1 MENNRQERDEVLI
14 AFHEECDIPTR
25 ADVERWAQAHPGF
38 AQDIREHAAVRLAM
52 VADLIEQPAQLDDNM
67 VARGRSRVQAA
78 MFAAE
83 AGDRVVEATAASG
96 STLNAMLKSAGLS
109 QAELA
114 RRLPIKRVVV
124 ADLFAGRMSDLRPRF
139 STAISRELGV
149 SLAEFNV
156 AHAHAARIPALGGR
170 AKSVG
175 QPVANQRTFEEI
187 IRSSG
192 MSEEEIA
199 YWLANA

>member
-25 ADVERWAQAHPGF
+25 ADVERWVQAHPGF

-52 VADLIEQPAQLDDNM
+52 VADLVEQPAQLDDNM

-78 MFAAE
+78 MFAT
-83 AGDRVVEATAASG
+83 DRVVEATAAPG
-96 STLNAMLKSAGLS
+96 PALNAMLKSAGLS
-109 QAELA
+109 QPELA

-124 ADLFAGRMSDLRPRF
+124 ADLFAGRMRDLRPRF

-156 AHAHAARIPALGGR
+156 AYAQAARIPALGGR

-187 IRSSG
+187 MRSSG

-199 YWLANA
+199 YWLADD

>member
-1 MENNRQERDEVLI
+1 MEDNQQERDEVLI
-14 AFHEECDIPTR
+14 AFHEECDIPTS
-25 ADVERWAQAHPGF
+25 ADVARWTLAHPEF

-52 VADLIEQPAQLDDNM
+52 VADLVEEPAQLDDNM

-78 MFAAE
+78 MFEAE
-83 AGDRVVEATAASG
+83 AGDLAVPSTATSG
-96 STLNAMLKSAGLS
+96 PTLTAMLKSAGLT
-109 QAELA
+109 QPDLA

-124 ADLFAGRMSDLRPRF
+124 ADLFAGRMRDVRPRF
-139 STAISRELGV
+139 STAVSRELGV
-149 SLAEFNV
+149 SVAAFNV

-175 QPVANQRTFEEI
+175 QPVANQRSFEEI

-192 MSEEEIA
+192 MSEEEID
-199 YWLANA
+199 YWLADA

>member
-1 MENNRQERDEVLI
+1 MENNQQERDEVLI

-25 ADVERWAQAHPGF
+25 ADIERWAQAHPGF

-52 VADLIEQPAQLDDNM
+52 LADMIEEPGQLDGNM
-67 VARGRSRVQAA
+67 IARGRSRVEAA

-83 AGDRVVEATAASG
+83 VGDQVIETKSASG
-96 STLNAMLKSAGLS
+96 ATLNDMLKSSGLS
-109 QAELA
+109 QPELA

-124 ADLFAGRMSDLRPRF
+124 ADLFAGRMRDLRPRF
-139 STAISRELGV
+139 STAVSRELGV

-156 AHAHAARIPALGGR
+156 AHAHAARIPGLGGR

-199 YWLANA
+199 YWLADA

>member
-1 MENNRQERDEVLI
+1 MENNQRERDEVLI

-25 ADVERWAQAHPGF
+25 ADVERWALAHPGF

-52 VADLIEQPAQLDDNM
+52 LADAVEQPIGLDDNM
-67 VARGRSRVQAA
+67 IARGRSRVQAA

-83 AGDRVVEATAASG
+83 ATDRVDDVTAAAG
-96 STLNAMLKSAGLS
+96 STLDGMLKSAGLT
-109 QAELA
+109 QPELA

-124 ADLFAGRMSDLRPRF
+124 ADLFAGRMRDLRPRF

-149 SLAEFNV
+149 SVAEFNV

-199 YWLANA
+199 YWLADA

>member
-1 MENNRQERDEVLI
+1 MENNQRERDEVLI

-25 ADVERWAQAHPGF
+25 ADVERWALAHPGF

-52 VADLIEQPAQLDDNM
+52 LADAVEQPIGLDDNM
-67 VARGRSRVQAA
+67 IARGRSRVQAA
-78 MFAAE
+78 MFTAE
-83 AGDRVVEATAASG
+83 ATDRVDDVTAAAG
-96 STLNAMLKSAGLS
+96 STLDGMLKSAGLT
-109 QAELA
+109 QPELA

-124 ADLFAGRMSDLRPRF
+124 ADLFAGRMRDLRPRF

-149 SLAEFNV
+149 SVAEFNV

-199 YWLANA
+199 YWLADA

>member
-1 MENNRQERDEVLI
+1 MEHNRQDRDEVLI

-25 ADVERWAQAHPGF
+25 GDVERWTQAHPGC

-52 VADLIEQPAQLDDNM
+52 IADMVEQAAQLDDNM
-67 VARGRSRVQAA
+67 IARGRSRVQAA

-83 AGDRVVEATAASG
+83 AGDRIVEATSASG
-96 STLNAMLKSAGLS
+96 PTLNAMLKSAGLS

-124 ADLFAGRMSDLRPRF
+124 ADLFAGRMGDLRPRF
-139 STAISRELGV
+139 STAIARELGV
-149 SLAEFNV
+149 SMAAFNV

-175 QPVANQRTFEEI
+175 QPVANQRTFEKI

-192 MSEEEIA
+192 MTEGEIA
-199 YWLANA
+199 YWLADA

>member
-1 MENNRQERDEVLI
+1 MEDNQQGRDEVLI

-25 ADVERWAQAHPGF
+25 ADVERWTQAHREF
-38 AQDIREHAAVRLAM
+38 AQDIREHAAIRLAM
-52 VADLIEQPAQLDDNM
+52 VADLVEHPAQLDDNM

-78 MFAAE
+78 MFEAE
-83 AGDRVVEATAASG
+83 ASDLAAPSG
-96 STLNAMLKSAGLS
+96 PTLTAMLKSAGLTLPD
-109 QAELA
+109 LA

-124 ADLFAGRMSDLRPRF
+124 ADLFAGRMRDVRPRF

-149 SLAEFNV
+149 SVAAFNV

-175 QPVANQRTFEEI
+175 QPVLNQRSFEEI

-192 MSEEEIA
+192 MSDEEIA
-199 YWLANA
+199 YWLADA

>member
-1 MENNRQERDEVLI
+1 MEDNQQERDEVLI
-14 AFHEECDIPTR
+14 AFHEECDIPTS
-25 ADVERWAQAHPGF
+25 ADVARWTQAHPRF
-38 AQDIREHAAVRLAM
+38 AQDIREHAVIRLAM
-52 VADLIEQPAQLDDNM
+52 VADLVELPAQLDDNM

-78 MFAAE
+78 MFEAE
-83 AGDRVVEATAASG
+83 AGERVVAQSAASVP
-96 STLNAMLKSAGLS
+96 TLDAMLKSAGLT
-109 QAELA
+109 QPELA
-114 RRLPIKRVVV
+114 RRLPVKRVVV
-124 ADLFAGRMSDLRPRF
+124 ADLFAGRMSDTRPRF

-149 SLAEFNV
+149 SVAAFNV

-192 MSEEEIA
+192 MTDEEIA
-199 YWLANA
+199 YWLADA

>member
-1 MENNRQERDEVLI
+1 MEVNQQERDEVLI

-25 ADVERWAQAHPGF
+25 ADVERWTQAHPDF
-38 AQDIREHAAVRLAM
+38 ARDIREHAAVRLAM
-52 VADLIEQPAQLDDNM
+52 VADLVEHPAQLDDNM

-78 MFAAE
+78 MFEAE
-83 AGDRVVEATAASG
+83 AGDRAAPLG
-96 STLNAMLKSAGLS
+96 PTLIAMLKSAGLT
-109 QAELA
+109 QPDLA

-124 ADLFAGRMSDLRPRF
+124 ADLFAGRMRDVRPRF

-149 SLAEFNV
+149 SVAAFNV
-156 AHAHAARIPALGGR
+156 AHARAARIPAFGGR

-175 QPVANQRTFEEI
+175 QPLVNQRSFEEI

-192 MSEEEIA
+192 MSDEEIA
-199 YWLANA
+199 YWLGDA

>member
-1 MENNRQERDEVLI
+1 MEDNQQERDEVLI

-25 ADVERWAQAHPGF
+25 ADVERWEVLHPKFAH
-38 AQDIREHAAVRLAM
+38 DIREHAAVRLAM
-52 VADLIEQPAQLDDNM
+52 LADTIEAAAELDDDM
-67 VARGRSRVQAA
+67 IARAGSRVQAA

-83 AGDRVVEATAASG
+83 AGDRVVDATAAAG
-96 STLNAMLKSAGLS
+96 PTLNGMLKSAGLT
-109 QAELA
+109 QPELA

-124 ADLFAGRMSDLRPRF
+124 ADLFAGRMRDLRPRF

-149 SLAEFNV
+149 SVAAFNV
-156 AHAHAARIPALGGR
+156 AHARAARIPALGGR

-199 YWLANA
+199 YWLADT

>member
-1 MENNRQERDEVLI
+1 MEDNQQERDEVLI

-25 ADVERWAQAHPGF
+25 ADVERWAVLHPKFAH
-38 AQDIREHAAVRLAM
+38 DIREHAAVRLAM
-52 VADLIEQPAQLDDNM
+52 LADTMEAAVELDDDM
-67 VARGRSRVQAA
+67 IARAGSRVQAA

-83 AGDRVVEATAASG
+83 AGDRIVDATAETG
-96 STLNAMLKSAGLS
+96 PTLNGMLKSAGLT
-109 QAELA
+109 QPELA

-124 ADLFAGRMSDLRPRF
+124 ADLFAGRMRDLRPRF

-149 SLAEFNV
+149 SVAAFNV

-175 QPVANQRTFEEI
+175 QPVVNQRTFEEI

-199 YWLANA
+199 YWLADV

>member
-1 MENNRQERDEVLI
+1 MEDNQQERDEALI

-25 ADVERWAQAHPGF
+25 ADVERWVVLHPKFAH
-38 AQDIREHAAVRLAM
+38 DIREHAAVRLAM
-52 VADLIEQPAQLDDNM
+52 LADTIEAAVELDDDM
-67 VARGRSRVQAA
+67 IARAGSRVQAA

-83 AGDRVVEATAASG
+83 AGDRVVDATAEAG
-96 STLNAMLKSAGLS
+96 PTLNGMLKSAGLT
-109 QAELA
+109 QPELA

-124 ADLFAGRMSDLRPRF
+124 ADLFAGRMRDLRPRF

-149 SLAEFNV
+149 SVAAFNV

-175 QPVANQRTFEEI
+175 QPVVNQRTFEEI

-199 YWLANA
+199 YWLADV

>member
-1 MENNRQERDEVLI
+1 MEDNQQGRDEVLI

-25 ADVERWAQAHPGF
+25 ADVERWMQAHPDF
-38 AQDIREHAAVRLAM
+38 AQDIREHAAIRLAM
-52 VADLIEQPAQLDDNM
+52 VADLVEHPAQLDDNM

-78 MFAAE
+78 MFEAE
-83 AGDRVVEATAASG
+83 AGDLAAPSG
-96 STLNAMLKSAGLS
+96 PTLTAMLKSAGLTLPD
-109 QAELA
+109 LA

-124 ADLFAGRMSDLRPRF
+124 ADLFAGRMRDVRPRF
-139 STAISRELGV
+139 STAISRELCV
-149 SLAEFNV
+149 SVAAFNV

-175 QPVANQRTFEEI
+175 QPVVNQRSFEEI

-192 MSEEEIA
+192 MSDEEIA
-199 YWLANA
+199 YWLADA

>member
-1 MENNRQERDEVLI
+1 MEDNQQERDEVLI

-25 ADVERWAQAHPGF
+25 ADVERWAVLHPQFAH
-38 AQDIREHAAVRLAM
+38 DIREHAAVRLAM
-52 VADLIEQPAQLDDNM
+52 LADTIEAAAELDDDM
-67 VARGRSRVQAA
+67 IARAGSRVQAA

-83 AGDRVVEATAASG
+83 AGDRVVDATAAAG
-96 STLNAMLKSAGLS
+96 PTLNGMLKSAGLT
-109 QAELA
+109 QPELA

-124 ADLFAGRMSDLRPRF
+124 ADLFAGRMRDLRPRF

-149 SLAEFNV
+149 SVAAFNV

-175 QPVANQRTFEEI
+175 QPVANQRSFEEI

-199 YWLANA
+199 YWLADA

>member
-1 MENNRQERDEVLI
+1 MENNQRERDEVLI
-14 AFHEECDIPTR
+14 AFHEECNIPTR
-25 ADVERWAQAHPGF
+25 ADVERWALAHPGF

-52 VADLIEQPAQLDDNM
+52 LADAVEQPIGLDDNM
-67 VARGRSRVQAA
+67 IARGRSRVQAA

-83 AGDRVVEATAASG
+83 ATDRVDDVTAAAGPSLDG
-96 STLNAMLKSAGLS
+96 MLKSAGLT
-109 QAELA
+109 QPELA

-124 ADLFAGRMSDLRPRF
+124 ADLFAGRMRDLRPRF

-149 SLAEFNV
+149 SVAEFNV
-156 AHAHAARIPALGGR
+156 AHAHTARIPALGGR

-199 YWLANA
+199 YWLADA

>member
-1 MENNRQERDEVLI
+1 MEDNQQKRDDVLI
-14 AFHEECDIPTR
+14 AFHEECDIPTH
-25 ADVERWAQAHPGF
+25 ADVERWTQAHPDL

-52 VADLIEQPAQLDDNM
+52 IADLVEQPAHLNDNM

-83 AGDRVVEATAASG
+83 AGDRIVEATAASNP
-96 STLNAMLKSAGLS
+96 TLNAMLKSAGLS
-109 QAELA
+109 QPELA

-124 ADLFAGRMSDLRPRF
+124 ADLFAGRMRDLRPRF
-139 STAISRELGV
+139 SAAISRELGV
-149 SLAEFNV
+149 SVAAFIV

-192 MSEEEIA
+192 MSEDDIA
-199 YWLANA
+199 YWLADD

>member
-1 MENNRQERDEVLI
+1 MEDNQQERDEVLI

-25 ADVERWAQAHPGF
+25 ADVERWTQAHPDF

-52 VADLIEQPAQLDDNM
+52 VADLVEHPAQLDDDM

-78 MFAAE
+78 MFEAE
-83 AGDRVVEATAASG
+83 AGDRATPSG
-96 STLNAMLKSAGLS
+96 PTLTAMLASAGLT
-109 QAELA
+109 QPELA

-124 ADLFAGRMSDLRPRF
+124 ADLFAGRMRDVRPRF

-149 SLAEFNV
+149 SVVAFNV

-192 MSEEEIA
+192 MSDEEIA
-199 YWLANA
+199 YWLADA

>member
-1 MENNRQERDEVLI
+1 MENNQRERDEVLI
-14 AFHEECDIPTR
+14 AFHEECNIPTR
-25 ADVERWAQAHPGF
+25 ADVERWALAHPGF

-52 VADLIEQPAQLDDNM
+52 LADAVEQPIGLDDNM
-67 VARGRSRVQAA
+67 IARGRSRVQAA

-83 AGDRVVEATAASG
+83 ATDRVDDVTAAAGPS
-96 STLNAMLKSAGLS
+96 LDDMLKSAGLT
-109 QAELA
+109 QPELA

-124 ADLFAGRMSDLRPRF
+124 ADLFAGRMRDLRPRF

-149 SLAEFNV
+149 SVAEFNV
-156 AHAHAARIPALGGR
+156 AHAHTARIPALGGR

-199 YWLANA
+199 YWLADA

>member
-1 MENNRQERDEVLI
+1 MEDNRQKRDEVLI

-25 ADVERWAQAHPGF
+25 ADIDRWAGLHPEF
-38 AQDIREHAAVRLAM
+38 ARDIREHAAIRLAM
-52 VADLIEQPAQLDDNM
+52 LADVIGQPVELDGNM
-67 VARGRSRVQAA
+67 VSRSRSRVQAA

-83 AGDRVVEATAASG
+83 AGDRAADATTAPVR
-96 STLNAMLKSAGLS
+96 TLGAMLKSAGLS
-109 QAELA
+109 QQELA
-114 RRLPIKRVVV
+114 RRLPMERVIV
-124 ADLFAGRMSDLRPRF
+124 ADLFAGRMGELRPRF
-139 STAISRELGV
+139 STAVSHELGV

-156 AHAHAARIPALGGR
+156 AHAHAARIPALGGH

-175 QPVANQRTFEEI
+175 QPAARQRSFEEI

-199 YWLANA
+199 YWLADL